1 MAASKDPSKIETLK
15 IDYNDL
21 DFTDPA
27 CVTLGV
33 TSSNVIMKVIIPGIQ
48 NRLYFVM
55 NEDEVI
61 AGNVVAATANGL
73 IKQFKAAEIKSSTNK
88 IEDWQT
94 GENRSLTGICSCQL

>member
-48 NRLYFVM
+48 NQLYFVM

-61 AGNVVAATANGL
+61 
-73 IKQFKAAEIKSSTNK
+73 KNK
-88 IEDWQT
+88 I
-94 GENRSLTGICSCQL
+94 LC